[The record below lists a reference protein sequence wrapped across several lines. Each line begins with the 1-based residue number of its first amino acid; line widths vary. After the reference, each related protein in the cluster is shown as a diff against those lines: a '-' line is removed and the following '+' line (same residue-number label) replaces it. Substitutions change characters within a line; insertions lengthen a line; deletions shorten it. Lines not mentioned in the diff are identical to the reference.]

1 MNRYYCTYF
10 DANYLSRGVA
20 LIRSLILHE
29 TCPWTLYVVCL
40 DEITR
45 VVLEKLAFKEV
56 RCIALHQLE
65 KGDKALLNAKSNRST
80 TEYYWTLTPTILQR
94 IFEWMPNIESLTYLD
109 SDLFFFSTPQPIFDE
124 FGNYS
129 VLIHEHRFP
138 QRLKP
143 MEAQSGKYNVG
154 LLCFRNDPKGR
165 RVINWWR
172 DKCNE
177 WCYARVEA
185 GKYGDQAYL
194 NTWIDDFEGVGA
206 LQHLGAG
213 LAPWNYEQYSIVPSP
228 FGSKEPASVNRL
240 PVLFFHFH
248 GFQMPCQNIYVPIKK
263 GTVYGL
269 SQNILLGCYF
279 PYIRHLHETLQQ
291 ISQHYPCRYE
301 FLPPELMNS
310 EITTFLAPSSVTALL
325 SPCVREHARVELPFG
340 WSCFISEKQRILNW

>member
-29 TCPWTLYVVCL
+29 TRPWTLYVVCL

-45 VVLEKLAFKEV
+45 VVLEKLAFDGV
-56 RCIALHQLE
+56 CCIPLHQLE
-65 KGDKALLNAKSNRST
+65 KGDKALFQAKSNRST
-80 TEYYWTLTPTILQR
+80 TEYYWTLTPTILKR
-94 IFEWMPNIESLTYLD
+94 IFEWMPHIEILTYLD

-124 FGNYS
+124 FANYS

-138 QRLKP
+138 QRLIS
-143 MEAQSGKYNVG
+143 MEAGSGKYNVG

-165 RVINWWR
+165 LLLNWWR

-177 WCYARVEA
+177 WCYAKVEA

-194 NTWIDDFEGVGA
+194 NSWINEFEGVGA

-228 FGSKEPASVNRL
+228 IGSKEPATINNL
-240 PVLFFHFH
+240 PLVFYHFH
-248 GFQMPCQNIYVPIKK
+248 GFQMPCQDIYFPIKA
-263 GTVYGL
+263 GTVYVL
-269 SQNILLGCYF
+269 SLNILLGCYW
-279 PYIRHLHETLQQ
+279 PYVRNLHESIRD
-291 ISQHYPCRYE
+291 ISQHYSCRYE
-301 FLPPELMNS
+301 ATLPELANFD
-310 EITTFLAPSSVTALL
+310 ITTFLSPSSLAPMLDSCAL
-325 SPCVREHARVELPFG
+325 EHTRVDLPFG
-340 WSCFISEKQRILNW
+340 WSCFISKRQPVLTW